1 MNILIT
7 SATSELGQELAAALR
22 GEHEIRLTDSITIDT
37 DLEFTVSD
45 LGHCE
50 STNDLVREI
59 DAIVHLAT
67 PPANSVASD
76 HIDHHTRCTYNL
88 LMAAAEENVPRLIYA
103 STLDLLEA
111 YAPNLTVTE
120 RWRPRPSPKPPI
132 LARHLGEM
140 VCREF
145 VREHL
150 IQVICLRLGKIV
162 READVNDA
170 EFDPT
175 WVEIRDVAQAF
186 NRALTAELGQWSVFH
201 IQSDAPDGRFNVG
214 AAKEV
219 LDYAPQFDFRE

>member
-7 SATSELGQELAAALR
+7 SAASELGQELAATLR
-22 GEHEIRLTDSITIDT
+22 GEHQIRLTDRLTIET
-37 DLEFTVSD
+37 DLEFIVSE
-45 LGHCE
+45 LGHDN
-50 STNDLVREI
+50 STNDLVHGM

-67 PPANSVASD
+67 PPANSAASQ
-76 HIDHHTRCTYNL
+76 HIDLHTRCTYNL
-88 LMAAAEENVPRLIYA
+88 LMAAAEQGVLRLIYA

-111 YAPNLTVTE
+111 YDPNLTVTE
-120 RWRPRPSPKPPI
+120 VWRPQPSTKPPV

-150 IQVICLRLGKIV
+150 IQIVCLRLGKV
-162 READVNDA
+162 VHEVTVKDA
-170 EFDPT
+170 PFDPT
-175 WVEIRDVAQAF
+175 WVEIRDLAQVF
-186 NRALTAELGQWSVFH
+186 DRALTAELGQWSVFH
-201 IQSDAPDGRFNVG
+201 IQSDAPDGRFTVG